1 MKRALPLY
9 SIFLILT
16 ANVAPVPPVS
26 AESIGDRSNR
36 QAYADAPSRNW
47 FDNIFGPPSSSV
59 AHEYREVRREPAP
72 IVPWWR
78 ASNSYQP
85 GYSSS
90 STCTRKEYREEYI
103 PGTANRPGYVKS
115 WHDTIEVPCNRTR
128 TTVIRERTPSPDG
141 NECQEGAILGGIL
154 GGGAGAA
161 LSQGDGRWWAIPLGI
176 VGGSII
182 GCDID
187 GG

>member
-1 MKRALPLY
+1 MKALPLLLLP
-9 SIFLILT
+9 FLI
-16 ANVAPVPPVS
+16 APVS

-47 FDNIFGPPSSSV
+47 VDRLITTPSSST

-78 ASNSYQP
+78 TASYQP

-90 STCTRKEYREEYI
+90 STCTRKEYREEYV
-103 PGTANRPGYVKS
+103 PGTSRSPGYVKT
-115 WHDTIEVPCNRTR
+115 WHDTVEVPCNRPSRPTI
-128 TTVIRERTPSPDG
+128 IRERTPSPDG
-141 NECQEGAILGGIL
+141 NECIEGSVLGGIL
-154 GGGAGAA
+154 GGGAAAA

-176 VGGSII
+176 VGGSVI

>member
-1 MKRALPLY
+1 MKLAPLLLLPL
-9 SIFLILT
+9 LT
-16 ANVAPVPPVS
+16 SPVM

-36 QAYADAPSRNW
+36 LAYQDAQQYNWNPEPEYTPRRNNW
-47 FDNIFGPPSSSV
+47 FTKTY
-59 AHEYREVRREPAP
+59 HQEERYRRNNH
-72 IVPWWR
+72 WWQKHL
-78 ASNSYQP
+78 ATNEYQP

-90 STCTRKEYREEYI
+90 STCTRQEYREEYI
-103 PGTANRPGYVKS
+103 PGTANNPGYVKT
-115 WHDTIEVPCNRTR
+115 WHDTIEVPCNRPAR

-161 LSQGDGRWWAIPLGI
+161 LSRGDGRWWAIPLGI
-176 VGGSII
+176 VGGSMI